1 MNDGIRFPALQ
12 TIAPIRAPALDPASP
27 AGTPVE
33 GPGSFGEVLT
43 GAITEARGNEKA
55 AVDAA
60 ERFASGDA
68 STGIHEV
75 MIAQE
80 KAAIAVRYAVTL
92 KNRAL
97 EAYRELM
104 NTPV

>member
-1 MNDGIRFPALQ
+1 MTQAIL
-12 TIAPIRAPALDPASP
+12 
-27 AGTPVE
+27 PVE
-33 GPGSFGEVLT
+33 PSAIREIARDRATTETEGPSGATSGFGEILAGVVQSAGQQEAAA
-43 GAITEARGNEKA
+43 GALR
-55 AVDAA
+55 D
-60 ERFASGDA
+60 RFVAGDPSA
-68 STGIHEV
+68 GIQEV
-75 MIAQE
+75 MTAQE